1 MASLNKVFLIGNLTR
16 DPELRRTPS
25 GSVVTE
31 IGLAVNRTFTKAS
44 GETRDDTAFLDI
56 VVWGRQAETC
66 AQYLQKGA
74 PLLVEGRLQY
84 DSWEDQQS
92 GQKRSRIRVVAE
104 RTQFLGR
111 PRGSEYQDVG
121 GPESRHSVS
130 EGGPMDE
137 PRDSA
142 VETGYRGQPTPA
154 PYPRRQ
160 SPQDSGQAPMVGPD
174 DVVSEE
180 EDNIPF

>member
-16 DPELRRTPS
+16 DPELRRTPN
-25 GSVVTE
+25 GAVVVE
-31 IGLAVNRTFTKAS
+31 LGLAVNRTYTTSS

-66 AQYLQKGA
+66 AQYLQKGS

-84 DSWEDQQS
+84 DSWEDQQT
-92 GQKRSRIRVVAE
+92 GQKRSKIRIVAE

-111 PRGSEYQDVG
+111 PKGAEYQDVG
-121 GPESRHSVS
+121 GPEPRQSVS
-130 EGGPMDE
+130 EGHGMDD
-137 PRDSA
+137 PRDSNA
-142 VETGYRGQPTPA
+142 GGGYGSSGSPA
-154 PYPRRQ
+154 YDRPR
-160 SPQDSGQAPMVGPD
+160 QAPNPGRPPMVGPE

>member
-25 GSVVTE
+25 GSAVVE
-31 IGLAVNRTFTKAS
+31 IGLAVNRTFTTSS
-44 GETRDDTAFLDI
+44 GETRDDTAFVDV
-56 VVWGRQAETC
+56 VVWGRQAEAC

-92 GQKRSRIRVVAE
+92 GQKRSRLRVVAE

-111 PRGSEYQDVG
+111 PRGAEYQDVG
-121 GPESRHSVS
+121 GP
-130 EGGPMDE
+130 GP
-137 PRDSA
+137 
-142 VETGYRGQPTPA
+142 
-154 PYPRRQ
+154 RQ
-160 SPQDSGQAPMVGPD
+160 SVGEGHPVRETAAQDSGSYGAPDSGSYGRPRAGNQGNPPMVGPE